1 MLCDISDHYQTFCS
15 ISLIGSVY
23 HRPQVLTYKIRI
35 INQTCRDN
43 FLEKLSNVK
52 LDTLTQTDYVN
63 ELTPSFLET
72 VQQMFFECF
81 PIITRNHKKK
91 DIDKPYITPH
101 IM

>member
-43 FLEKLSNVK
+43 FLEKLEHVNLNS
-52 LDTLTQTDYVN
+52 LTQTEDVDEFTSN
-63 ELTPSFLET
+63 FIET

-81 PIITRNHKKK
+81 PMVAII
-91 DIDKPYITPH
+91 
-101 IM
+101 